1 MKFWKWIELGD
12 KMNNSKTAEG
22 LSFWEKEVH
31 GWNDNETLTD
41 VASLVKIRAV
51 ESPSEPG
58 YELHVEYTRPELQ
71 KDLMIDKLVDQ
82 AKSDLLAQVTA
93 RRF

>member
-12 KMNNSKTAEG
+12 NISQGQTEEG

-51 ESPSEPG
+51 KSPSEAG
-58 YELHVEYTRPELQ
+58 YELYVDYTRPDLQ
-71 KDLMIDKLVDQ
+71 EDLMIGKLVDQ
-82 AKSDLLAQVTA
+82 AKSDLQAKVPA
-93 RRF
+93 RGF